1 MTVPPPLALY
11 IHIPWCERKCPYCD
25 FNSHEQFDIA
35 VEEPYVTALFN
46 DLDQQL
52 AWVDNRHV
60 NSIFFGGGTPSL
72 FSARAIDRILQGI
85 SQRLSL
91 SDSCEIT
98 LESNPGSAEANKYQA
113 YRQSGVNRLSIGVQS
128 FNDKQ
133 LSRLGRVHSGQEA
146 RGAIAMAQRAGF
158 KRLNVDLIFGLPEQ
172 RVQQALADLT
182 LALDLGIDHLSWY
195 QLTIERNT
203 AFWSAPPSLPAS
215 DVIDQMQRQAEHLL
229 NKHGLKQ
236 YEISAWSS
244 DGEASVHNL
253 NYWRF
258 GDYLAIGAGAHGKVT
273 NSSGAHRFKRTRMPQ
288 HYLEQFAAPVENA
301 IPPIFHRVPDA
312 DIPSEFMMNALR
324 LKNGVETPLY
334 EAMTGLPLLTIA
346 SQWEALQRKGL
357 MISRRDRLA
366 TTQTG
371 YRFLDDVIEA
381 FV

>member
-1 MTVPPPLALY
+1 
-11 IHIPWCERKCPYCD
+11 
-25 FNSHEQFDIA
+25 
-35 VEEPYVTALFN
+35 
-46 DLDQQL
+46 
-52 AWVDNRHV
+52 
-60 NSIFFGGGTPSL
+60 
-72 FSARAIDRILQGI
+72 
-85 SQRLSL
+85 
-91 SDSCEIT
+91 
-98 LESNPGSAEANKYQA
+98 
-113 YRQSGVNRLSIGVQS
+113 VQS

-133 LSRLGRVHSGQEA
+133 LSTLGRVHSGQEA

-346 SQWEALQRKGL
+346 SQWQALQRKGL

>member
-35 VEEPYVTALFN
+35 VEEPYVTALLN

-85 SQRLSL
+85 SKRLSL

-253 NYWRF
+253 NYW
-258 GDYLAIGAGAHGKVT
+258 I
-273 NSSGAHRFKRTRMPQ
+273 
-288 HYLEQFAAPVENA
+288 
-301 IPPIFHRVPDA
+301 
-312 DIPSEFMMNALR
+312 
-324 LKNGVETPLY
+324 
-334 EAMTGLPLLTIA
+334 
-346 SQWEALQRKGL
+346 
-357 MISRRDRLA
+357 
-366 TTQTG
+366 
-371 YRFLDDVIEA
+371 
-381 FV
+381 